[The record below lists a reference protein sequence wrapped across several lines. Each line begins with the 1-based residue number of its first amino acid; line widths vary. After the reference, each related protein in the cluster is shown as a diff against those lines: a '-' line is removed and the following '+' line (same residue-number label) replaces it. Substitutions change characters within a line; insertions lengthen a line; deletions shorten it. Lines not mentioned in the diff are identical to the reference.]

1 MSGFAV
7 IISWLR
13 TFWHWVETGF
23 SWILDGFILLFQFI
37 FFTIFDGLL
46 TVIETALAGI
56 DLSSVLFNY
65 AAAWSHLPT
74 QLVWLINAIG
84 LPQCFTILGAAYL
97 IRLTLNLIPSVFT
110 RV

>member
-1 MSGFAV
+1 MSGFAA
-7 IISWLR
+7 IIEWLGK
-13 TFWHWVETGF
+13 FWDWVLTAIQWVLSGL
-23 SWILDGFILLFQFI
+23 IVLVQFV

-46 TVIETALAGI
+46 TVIETTLAAI
-56 DLSSVLFNY
+56 DLSSVIFNY
-65 AAAWSHLPT
+65 AAAWSNIPT
-74 QLVWLINAIG
+74 QLVWLINAVG

>member
-13 TFWHWVETGF
+13 TFWNWIETAF
-23 SWILDGFILLFQFI
+23 TWILDGLILIIQFV
-37 FFTIFDGLL
+37 FFTILDGLL
-46 TVIETALAGI
+46 TVVETALAAI
-56 DLSSVLFNY
+56 DLSSVAFNY
-65 AAAWSHLPT
+65 AAAWSNMPD
-74 QLVWLINAIG
+74 QLVWLINAVG